1 MDGKLPKPGLK
12 YSTIVIILVIVSM
25 GCLCLPANLFPTSL
39 SPTPPVSS
47 TLTVAPVMPT
57 DTVPPVPPTDTDQ
70 PGVETPVSSPANLD
84 ETGPWLLMETNQ
96 GLWAANSDGSGLIQ
110 LTDVDYTDVHFYD
123 SNLVMAVQPGGNQ
136 FVFLSPATTYDLHN
150 MTLNLLSLPDG
161 TITKITD
168 LTSPETEAYMEV
180 EMSEPAGA
188 IRRSHSYT
196 WSPDGTRLAFVGLM
210 DGPSAEVYLYDVASG
225 GITRVSFDDD
235 QDYWVSWSPDG
246 NTLLY
251 FGAKTFGTGGGF
263 DTTSVWYAQGDGTDA
278 SLLYVPEDDNVEVVG
293 WLDNKTVV
301 LDTWSMHCEG
311 DSKLRLYDLTS
322 REVTM
327 LNEDCFTS
335 AAADS
340 GRGAAI
346 FADSTGLYLLT
357 NENRVPT
364 QVSQEQVARI
374 DNVEPGEFF
383 FTVYYSNGMLSTYG
397 TSEMD
402 YQVSPIVASGSLD
415 VAMYGWIWGWT
426 SEDNSEAGAWI
437 TGPGVE
443 IGKIFDYNARLPT
456 WDEHN
461 NLLFFAP
468 YADTNGYNLYRTTFD
483 AYYRDLEM
491 VGFVD
496 AEVIEVAWLGGQ

>member
-1 MDGKLPKPGLK
+1 MNDKPTKHGLRFT
-12 YSTIVIILVIVSM
+12 TIVIILAIVSL
-25 GCLCLPANLFPTSL
+25 GCLCLPTNIFPTSP

-47 TLTVAPVMPT
+47 TLTVASALPT
-57 DTVPPVPPTDTDQ
+57 VKVPPVTPTEVPQ
-70 PGVETPVSSPANLD
+70 PVVKTPVSRPANLD
-84 ETGPWLLMETNQ
+84 EAGPWLLMETNQ
-96 GLWAANSDGSGLIQ
+96 GLWAANSDGSGLTQ
-110 LTDVDYTDVHFYD
+110 LTDVDYTDIHFYD
-123 SNLVMAVQPGGNQ
+123 SNLMMAVQPVGNQ
-136 FVFLSPATTYDLHN
+136 FVFLSPATTYDFHN

-168 LTSPETEAYMEV
+168 LTSPETETYV
-180 EMSEPAGA
+180 ETEMYEPVMA
-188 IRRSHSYT
+188 IRRSHSYA

-225 GITRVSFDDD
+225 DITRVSFDDD

-301 LDTWSMHCEG
+301 LDTWSMHCEH
-311 DSKLRLYDLTS
+311 DSNLRLYDLIS
-322 REVTM
+322 KHVTM

-335 AAADS
+335 AAAES

-346 FADSTGLYLLT
+346 FANTSGLYLLT
-357 NENRVPT
+357 AEDRTPVR
-364 QVSQEQVARI
+364 VSQEKVAWI
-374 DNVEPGEFF
+374 LPVEPGEYFF
-383 FTVYYSNGMLSTYG
+383 KVPFVSGSLATYG

-402 YQVSPIVASGSLD
+402 YQVSPVEEDSGRLY

-426 SEDNSEAGAWI
+426 SEGDSHPGVWI

-443 IGKIFDYNARLPT
+443 IGQIFNRGARLPI
-456 WDEHN
+456 WDKHN
-461 NLLFFAP
+461 NLLFFASKGGS
-468 YADTNGYNLYRTTFD
+468 GYDLYRTTFD
-483 AYYRDLEM
+483 SYYRDLEM
-491 VGFVD
+491 VGSID
-496 AEVIEVAWLGGQ
+496 AEVIRVAWLGGQ